1 LESVKDE
8 KVKIKI
14 KCLKDNRSLY
24 DLPQNK
30 YESFIR
36 RIGIIVYGCG
46 DHLAEFQ
53 FDMKQKPMLDSIE
66 QILYEARPSPNAKKI
81 PRFKEIYAQR
91 ENEYKALVPMFI
103 QKLRD
108 HDDQQLTSDIQ
119 WFLENKHTL
128 NTDPKYQYEFIFM
141 HLGAMSYND
150 DMLKNMKPI
159 LNSDD
164 FQQLEDGS
172 KQDLRD
178 YVPEVLKLYNKHE
191 KIVADM
197 LESMEDQKLKIK
209 IKCLKDTRCLH
220 DLPQYKYEYFIKTI
234 GIIVY
239 GYGDHLAE
247 F

>member
-1 LESVKDE
+1 
-8 KVKIKI
+8 
-14 KCLKDNRSLY
+14 
-24 DLPQNK
+24 
-30 YESFIR
+30 
-36 RIGIIVYGCG
+36 
-46 DHLAEFQ
+46 
-53 FDMKQKPMLDSIE
+53 
-66 QILYEARPSPNAKKI
+66 
-81 PRFKEIYAQR
+81 
-91 ENEYKALVPMFI
+91 
-103 QKLRD
+103 
-108 HDDQQLTSDIQ
+108 
-119 WFLENKHTL
+119 
-128 NTDPKYQYEFIFM
+128 M
-141 HLGAMSYND
+141 HLGAMSYNQ

-164 FQQLEDGS
+164 FQQLEDVS
-172 KQDLRD
+172 KQDLID

-209 IKCLKDTRCLH
+209 IKCLNDTRCLY